1 MAMLVLHVASQCEAF
16 GPVEVGIEA
25 EKTVGDLRRQ
35 VADLVDIAEES
46 LVLHYRSEPMD
57 ESRTLESYDMAN
69 FPKVLVSL
77 QVKLHQIVVITPS
90 NKPITIPADLSW
102 TTEELCSAIASKES
116 SLSKATLE
124 LTMDST
130 VLVKERTLREQ
141 DVTDGCT
148 VQTKILLI
156 GG

>member
-1 MAMLVLHVASQCEAF
+1 MAMLFLNVASQCDAF
-16 GPVEVGIEA
+16 VPMEVGIEA
-25 EKTVGDLRRQ
+25 EKTVRDLRSQ
-35 VADLVDIAEES
+35 VAELVDIEEES

-57 ESRTLESYDMAN
+57 ETRTLESYEMSS

-77 QVKLHQIVVITPS
+77 QVKFHQIVVITPS

-102 TTEELCSAIASKES
+102 TTEDLCSAIASKES
-116 SLSKATLE
+116 SLAKASLE

-130 VLVKERTLREQ
+130 VLVKGKTLREQ
-141 DVTDGCT
+141 DVTDDCT
-148 VQTKILLI
+148 IQTKILLI